1 MLETLT
7 LIFLNILNLSLY
19 LSDSLATDS
28 TLNKVSLTDTTS
40 LMDDSLVIEK
50 MEESKIKII
59 SFRVNSNQIFNYKG
73 ENDIRINERDTLSI
87 VLQVN
92 DKSDNIIFNYY
103 FNENPNFRNIENG
116 KILFDKT
123 SKKIYFD
130 FIPNNDQAVNK
141 FLT

>member
-40 LMDDSLVIEK
+40 LMDDSLVTEK
-50 MEESKIKII
+50 IEESKIKII
-59 SFRVNSNQIFNYKG
+59 SFKVNSNQISNYKG

-92 DKSDNIIFNYY
+92 DK
-103 FNENPNFRNIENG
+103 
-116 KILFDKT
+116 
-123 SKKIYFD
+123 
-130 FIPNNDQAVNK
+130 
-141 FLT
+141 

>member
-28 TLNKVSLTDTTS
+28 TLNKITLKDTTS
-40 LMDDSLVIEK
+40 LMDDSLVTEK
-50 MEESKIKII
+50 IEESKIKII
-59 SFRVNSNQIFNYKG
+59 SFKVNSNQISNYKG

-103 FNENPNFRNIENG
+103 FNENQ
-116 KILFDKT
+116 KT
-123 SKKIYFD
+123 
-130 FIPNNDQAVNK
+130 
-141 FLT
+141 